1 VATADR
7 YEKIRK
13 TCDDV
18 KMEVRRNKRR
28 IKIRSYLS
36 EILDIVVAT
45 GRRISAVLQL
55 RYDDLRLNEG
65 PHGSIRWPADTDKQG
80 KEWLVPMNALARAA
94 VDGVLR
100 DRPGIGRAYIFPSP
114 RNARRSISKDLA
126 SEWLEETEKL
136 ARVPKHEGS
145 LWHAYR
151 RKWATERK
159 HLPDTDVAAA
169 GGWSD
174 LSCLKT
180 AYQQVDH
187 ATLLQVVNDPT
198 ELREAQG

>member
-100 DRPGIGRAYIFPSP
+100 DRRDCQVICVNGFRNHTGTRPS
-114 RNARRSISKDLA
+114 
-126 SEWLEETEKL
+126 
-136 ARVPKHEGS
+136 
-145 LWHAYR
+145 
-151 RKWATERK
+151 
-159 HLPDTDVAAA
+159 
-169 GGWSD
+169 
-174 LSCLKT
+174 KT
-180 AYQQVDH
+180 ID
-187 ATLLQVVNDPT
+187 
-198 ELREAQG
+198 R